1 MQDVV
6 CKLVKNTFTTNS
18 IGVETSTRTETE
30 CPIIKVESIYEREY
44 YEANQS
50 GFKPT
55 LRLRISTLN
64 YNQEEELIYM
74 NQLYTIIRIENQ
86 VDETILI
93 CERKI
98 GDVNQAE
105 STSNG
110 TGEILKSV

>member
-6 CKLVKNTFTTNS
+6 CTLIKKTFTTNS
-18 IGVETSTRTETE
+18 IGVETSTETRTE

-50 GFKPT
+50 GYKPT

-64 YNQEEELIYM
+64 YNQEQELVYM
-74 NQLYTIIRIENQ
+74 GITYTIIRVETK

-98 GDVNQAE
+98 GDVD
-105 STSNG
+105 
-110 TGEILKSV
+110 

>member
-1 MQDVV
+1 MQDGV

-50 GFKPT
+50 GYKPT

-64 YNQEEELIYM
+64 YNQEQELVYM
-74 NQLYTIIRIENQ
+74 DTTYTIIRVETK

-98 GDVNQAE
+98 GDVD
-105 STSNG
+105 
-110 TGEILKSV
+110 